1 MRTIIN
7 GTGLD
12 TVRIWYYDGRNVRFE
27 SFMNTTWIFVHGTPY
42 DVDFLA
48 NQLDS
53 VPWAS
58 YSRERMR
65 DVYGYMDGLRISL
78 KPSLVPEII
87 RAIEAIGMGRKYSI
101 YNGDINPVLRFMSE
115 KDLNFFRLENPEDM
129 DVDIPWVSVVPVYSP
144 GGLKHIV
151 IDGDVVKPDRAGLE
165 AAYEAIR
172 NSRFITY
179 GNRGDSFS
187 SMIRDLS
194 NSGLYIKGVHAGK
207 MNIYESYGQVHCKN
221 PWIRIDGKICMDM
234 DSFILQESGIEGA
247 YAMSRMSSLPLE
259 YASVVTPGTAVSSM
273 EVSHAI
279 GEGILIPLYKDDHE
293 EWKIVDDLVE
303 RDRGGLV
310 LQPDPGLYCNVY
322 EIDFSSMYPSIMVN
336 YNLSPETVSG
346 SKGPAVGEFS
356 HGDHRGFLSE
366 SLKHL
371 LETRLFYKGIK
382 WKNPVYAARD
392 AALKWMLLTSFG
404 YTGYKN
410 AKFGKIEVHEAI
422 TSLGRDI
429 LACSIGIA
437 HRMGFR
443 VIHGIVDSMWI
454 MGDGDV
460 DKLIREIE
468 KETGIG
474 IVLDGYYRWIVFLP
488 SRSGIGS
495 LNRYM
500 GLRHDGTFKIRGI
513 ELRRS
518 DMPNIVRQFQED
530 ALKLFG
536 QCMKPA
542 DIHSKRLDLRDMEN
556 SYMERIR
563 NFSRGDIE
571 NYRINYRIT
580 RRREEYRVKNIQK
593 QALDI
598 LIRSGIEVNPG
609 ERIPVSVA
617 DRKRGILNM
626 HPDQDGI
633 DRKFYIKYMKRA
645 FESFDYLVEASSPL
659 CVQRDIREYFQ

>member
-1 MRTIIN
+1 MKVIIN

-12 TVRIWYYDGRNVRFE
+12 TITIWNYDGRNVRFE
-27 SFMNTTWIFVHGTPY
+27 SFRNRTWIFVHGTPY

-48 NQLDS
+48 NQLDR
-53 VPWAS
+53 VHWVS

-65 DVYGYMDGLRISL
+65 DVYGYLDGLRISL
-78 KPSLVPEII
+78 NPSMVPEIT
-87 RAIEAIGMGRKYSI
+87 RAIDTIGMGRKYSI
-101 YNGDINPVLRFMSE
+101 YNGDINPVLRIMSE
-115 KDLNFFRLENPEDM
+115 KSLNFFNLENPEDM
-129 DVDIPWVSVVPVYSP
+129 DVEIPWVSIVPVYSS

-151 IDGDVVKPDRAGLE
+151 IDGDVVKPHRSGLE
-165 AAYEAIR
+165 TAYEAIR
-172 NSRFITY
+172 NSRFIIY
-179 GNRGDSFS
+179 GNRGNSFT
-187 SMIRDLS
+187 SMLEELS

-207 MNIYESYGQVHCKN
+207 MSVYQSYGQVHYKG
-221 PWIRIDGKICMDM
+221 PWIRIDGKMCMDM
-234 DSFILQESGIEGA
+234 DSFILRESGMEGS

-259 YASVVTPGTAVSSM
+259 YTAVVTPGTAVSSM

-279 GEGILIPLYKDDHE
+279 GRGILIPLYKNDHE
-293 EWKIVDDLVE
+293 EWKSVWDILD

-336 YNLSPETVSG
+336 YNLSPETVTG
-346 SKGPAVGEFS
+346 SKRPVVGEFS
-356 HGDHRGFLSE
+356 HGGNRGFLSE
-366 SLKHL
+366 SLQHL

-392 AALKWMLLTSFG
+392 TALKWMLLTSFG

-468 KETGIG
+468 SETGIG

-488 SRSGIGS
+488 SRSGIGA

-500 GLRHDGTFKIRGI
+500 GLRHDGTFKVRGI
-513 ELRRS
+513 ELRRN
-518 DMPNIVRQFQED
+518 DIPNIVKQFQKD
-530 ALKLFG
+530 ALRLFS
-536 QCMKPA
+536 QCMNPA
-542 DIHSKRLDLRDMEN
+542 DIYSKRLDLRDLEN

-563 NFSRGDIE
+563 NFSQDDIE
-571 NYRINYRIT
+571 NYRINFKIT
-580 RRREEYRVKNIQK
+580 RRREEYSVKTIQK

-617 DRKRGILNM
+617 DRKRGILNLQ
-626 HPDQDGI
+626 PDEAGI

-645 FESFDYLVEASSPL
+645 FESFDYLVQASSPL